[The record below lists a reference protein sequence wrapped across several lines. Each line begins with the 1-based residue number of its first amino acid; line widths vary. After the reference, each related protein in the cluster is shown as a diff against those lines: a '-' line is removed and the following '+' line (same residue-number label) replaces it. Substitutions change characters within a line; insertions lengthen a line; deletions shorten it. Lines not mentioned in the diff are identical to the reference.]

1 MLVYAA
7 EANKI
12 RVVELLL
19 KQTELDVNAVDSQ
32 LNTALVYS
40 AWKGNDEIVSMLLQH
55 PNVEVD
61 FRGLGAYTAIASAV
75 EGGFAGQIQQCI
87 DAGGRAAKN
96 SILPTSGPTR
106 TIRLGARR
114 RAWRTMGSRSS
125 ASSCWSPTAAIMTS
139 FTS

>member
-61 FRGLGAYTAIASAV
+61 FRGCKTAG
-75 EGGFAGQIQQCI
+75 ELLR
-87 DAGGRAAKN
+87 DANKKVAPHHLTTTGLTRLFMALCALAQYDQWSRTDLRGP
-96 SILPTSGPTR
+96 LPVTWQVLTDEQKQLYKRCS
-106 TIRLGARR
+106 RLV
-114 RAWRTMGSRSS
+114 
-125 ASSCWSPTAAIMTS
+125 IEE
-139 FTS
+139 